1 MENLNVNV
9 CPKCGTRFMEGK
21 HYWAGTGKAGNPLD
35 LAGLVCNKF
44 GDNTCINPCR
54 GKDGGDTW
62 EKRDEFI
69 NKHMNDK
76 TLDKYK
82 EY

>member
-1 MENLNVNV
+1 
-9 CPKCGTRFMEGK
+9 MEGK

-62 EKRDEFI
+62 EKRVEFI